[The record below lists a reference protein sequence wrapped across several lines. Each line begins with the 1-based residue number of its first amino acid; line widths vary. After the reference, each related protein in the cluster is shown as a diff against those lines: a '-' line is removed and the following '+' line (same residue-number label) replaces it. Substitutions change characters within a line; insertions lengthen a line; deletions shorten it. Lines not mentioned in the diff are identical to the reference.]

1 MCILFSWESV
11 SLIVRP
17 SQGPKRVTENFSF
30 PSTGK
35 TGDWGGGH
43 TSQVQV
49 QEQKA
54 GDARLGTKA
63 TEEASRERVQPEK

>member
-11 SLIVRP
+11 SLIVRS
-17 SQGPKRVTENFSF
+17 SQGPKRVTENFSLSS
-30 PSTGK
+30 PGRN
-35 TGDWGGGH
+35 GDWGGGH

-54 GDARLGTKA
+54 GDAHLGAKV